1 MQSLSRFLTDAQM
14 AWLTSSIN
22 CCAAGDEV
30 ESCEPEKSMRI
41 INGQPQ
47 LISPPLSQ
55 SPERPPTASAF
66 ERPDTRGKER
76 TRTRSRTSSRG
87 SSFTLKRNVS
97 SRASN
102 RMVISAPYNFQHH
115 TETSYVREPE
125 RVVLRKEPRLRPL
138 ELSIYLPGNR
148 LSPLPEFGPHF
159 NEDKTNR
166 PLVHMRSESALEFR
180 VPRKPVL
187 STVMERRSMNT
198 EELLNALS
206 NDLPHERPTRLRANT
221 EPLAYERVKS
231 ALLENMELDKK
242 LKELDD
248 AIERRSIYLPSRPV
262 SRASRAESRQERRES
277 IYSEFTEPMPA
288 ITELPLHHIDHRPQT
303 APSRPRRMK
312 SLDSSLHAPKLLKE
326 RPLPPPL
333 PLVLQTPQ
341 ITNQRKSLSR
351 VSSWLFPSGSEQ
363 QHTRHMSLDSVTN
376 TPRPVTSRDG
386 FYQCIEVKEVHNPH
400 SVSSVSSIRSEVDG
414 NEDYEATSW
423 SDSPS
428 LGYGPRYARGLGYEV
443 RIGADSKGLQV
454 APPSRDGAR
463 TFGGSEK
470 GEEARWSMAYGYG
483 KDSVGVAI

>member
-1 MQSLSRFLTDAQM
+1 
-14 AWLTSSIN
+14 
-22 CCAAGDEV
+22 
-30 ESCEPEKSMRI
+30 
-41 INGQPQ
+41 
-47 LISPPLSQ
+47 
-55 SPERPPTASAF
+55 
-66 ERPDTRGKER
+66 
-76 TRTRSRTSSRG
+76 
-87 SSFTLKRNVS
+87 
-97 SRASN
+97 
-102 RMVISAPYNFQHH
+102 
-115 TETSYVREPE
+115 
-125 RVVLRKEPRLRPL
+125 
-138 ELSIYLPGNR
+138 
-148 LSPLPEFGPHF
+148 
-159 NEDKTNR
+159 
-166 PLVHMRSESALEFR
+166 
-180 VPRKPVL
+180 
-187 STVMERRSMNT
+187 
-198 EELLNALS
+198 
-206 NDLPHERPTRLRANT
+206 
-221 EPLAYERVKS
+221 
-231 ALLENMELDKK
+231 
-242 LKELDD
+242 
-248 AIERRSIYLPSRPV
+248 
-262 SRASRAESRQERRES
+262 
-277 IYSEFTEPMPA
+277 
-288 ITELPLHHIDHRPQT
+288 
-303 APSRPRRMK
+303 MK

-363 QHTRHMSLDSVTN
+363 QHSRHMSLDSVTN